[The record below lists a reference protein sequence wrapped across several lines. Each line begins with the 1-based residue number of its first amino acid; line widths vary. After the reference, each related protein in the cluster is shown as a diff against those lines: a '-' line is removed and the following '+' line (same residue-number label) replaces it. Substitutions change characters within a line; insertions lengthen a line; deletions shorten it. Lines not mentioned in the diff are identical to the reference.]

1 VTQSA
6 GLLSR
11 RRSRGLGDAVTHW
24 WRTAT
29 VVSGGETIY
38 YEVTGADDAPA
49 VVLTHGAG
57 GSHAAWFQQVP
68 PLADAGYRVVTW
80 DSRGFGR
87 STFATGVIGTEAAV
101 DDLVAV
107 LDVIGSE
114 RVDLVGQSMGGWWAT
129 AFALAQ
135 PQRLR
140 SLTLSNTVGGLWTDA
155 LAEHFANFVAG
166 AAGADESRLGVHS
179 ALGPTFVARDPA
191 HAFLYQ
197 QLNTFHAPPMAA
209 VGRVL
214 ASARVEHAALDALGI
229 PILVITGTDDAL
241 FPAPLVTESASRL
254 ANATVVEIRDAGHSP
269 YFERPEEY
277 NAALLRFLADQR

>member
-1 VTQSA
+1 
-6 GLLSR
+6 
-11 RRSRGLGDAVTHW
+11 VTHR

-29 VVSGGETIY
+29 VASAGETIY
-38 YEVTGADDAPA
+38 YEVTGPDDAPT

-80 DSRGFGR
+80 DSRGFGS
-87 STFATGVIGTEAAV
+87 STFATGVIGMDAAV

-107 LDVIGSE
+107 LDAIGSE
-114 RVDLVGQSMGGWWAT
+114 RAHLVGQSMGGWWAT

-135 PQRLR
+135 PRRLR
-140 SLTLSNTVGGLWTDA
+140 TLTLSNTVGGLWTDA
-155 LAEHFANFVAG
+155 LFAHFATFVAG
-166 AAGADESRLGVHS
+166 ASAADESRLGVHS
-179 ALGPTFVARDPA
+179 ALGPAFGARDPA

-197 QLNTFHAPPMAA
+197 QLNTFHTPPMAA

-214 ASARVEHAALDALGI
+214 AGARVEHAALDALGI

-241 FPAPLVTESASRL
+241 FPAPLVTESAARL
-254 ANATVVEIRDAGHSP
+254 TNATVVEIGDAGHSP

-277 NAALLRFLADQR
+277 NAALLPFLAGHAGDGVRGLGASRRPCRSTWR